1 MGVPGRFLAAAI
13 TPHPASAIIAGADQ
27 RDFDPACRFAY
38 ALEFPAFAPE
48 TRAKQGA
55 MQ

>member
-1 MGVPGRFLAAAI
+1 MGVTDRFLAAAV
-13 TPHPASAIIAGADQ
+13 TSHPASAIIADADQ

-38 ALEFPAFAPE
+38 ALEFPVFAPE

-55 MQ
+55 I